1 MAYIYWKKSVVFPLM
16 EISLAM
22 PLIPFYPLNLS
33 FYIFRPT
40 LHTTFDSNFFF
51 SVSTPISSF
60 PESFPR
66 TNIRYQHS
74 FLSLDFLV
82 STIPF
87 RISYRGRIASSNVKI
102 FQVSISSRQN
112 VAQESI
118 AEGKPVG
125 TMDYFP
131 LPIQVGHA
139 LLVGTRK
146 EAGKNVHDTR
156 VIGSI
161 YKESDHQ
168 SIDGDANSLQI
179 ER

>member
-40 LHTTFDSNFFF
+40 LHTTFDNNFFF

-87 RISYRGRIASSNVKI
+87 RI
-102 FQVSISSRQN
+102 FLSRQN
-112 VAQESI
+112 CILECKNFPSLNFI
-118 AEGKPVG
+118 A
-125 TMDYFP
+125 
-131 LPIQVGHA
+131 
-139 LLVGTRK
+139 
-146 EAGKNVHDTR
+146 
-156 VIGSI
+156 
-161 YKESDHQ
+161 
-168 SIDGDANSLQI
+168 I
-179 ER
+179 ERGPGKYRRKTRGNDGLFSTTDPGWTRIISWNKKGSRQKRPRYSSSRIDL